1 MVHNTHLF
9 LFVYEKYI
17 NIDKKLEVQIYINYI
32 LTSGF
37 LLQNIIWL
45 AKPTILFLTVLQYS
59 QVKLTFR
66 LRAALNGMH
75 SFNLLITVS

>member
-1 MVHNTHLF
+1 MVHNTYFF
-9 LFVYEKYI
+9 LFIYEKYI
-17 NIDKKLEVQIYINYI
+17 KIYKLEVQIYTNYT

-45 AKPTILFLTVLQYS
+45 AKPTTLFLTVLQYS

-75 SFNLLITVS
+75 SFSLLITVS